1 MAHAERLKGIAA
13 QMQRVADEARKNA
26 VTAEDTLAQ
35 LEDRE
40 RRRTA
45 RQQPGNVPPAVAARR
60 G

>member
-26 VTAEDTLAQ
+26 VAAEDTLAQ
-35 LEDRE
+35 VEVRE

-45 RQQPGNVPPAVAARR
+45 RQQPGNVPSAVAARR